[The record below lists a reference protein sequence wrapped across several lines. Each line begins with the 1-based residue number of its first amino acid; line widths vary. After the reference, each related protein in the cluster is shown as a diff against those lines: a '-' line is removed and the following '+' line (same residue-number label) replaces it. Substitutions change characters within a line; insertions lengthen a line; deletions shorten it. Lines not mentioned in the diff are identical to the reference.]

1 MILSI
6 TIGIGCVALILFFVF
21 LKKKQ
26 DELERNFQRRFFGKN
41 IKLLDKTALFV
52 AQESDGYSH
61 TRGIGYLVLTDE
73 ELYFERQLVHKV
85 LEIPIS
91 SILGVGTTKRLA
103 GQGMVNPMLKIEF
116 NDNLGKE
123 DSVALCVKDL
133 LQWEKVIGS
142 SLGK

>member
-26 DELERNFQRRFFGKN
+26 DELESNFQRRFFGKN